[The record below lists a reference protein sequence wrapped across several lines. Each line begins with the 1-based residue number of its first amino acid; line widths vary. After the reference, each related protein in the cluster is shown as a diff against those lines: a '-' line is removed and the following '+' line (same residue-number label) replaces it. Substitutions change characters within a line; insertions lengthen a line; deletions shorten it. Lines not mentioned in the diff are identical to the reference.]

1 MSGSSHYAEINR
13 RRHRKEK
20 RNKLRAQLG
29 GATAAGRA
37 AIEAKLLKT
46 YPLGLP
52 QAPRAEAPKV
62 EAHKAE
68 APAAQ

>member
-1 MSGSSHYAEINR
+1 MSGSSHYSEINR

-20 RNKLRAQLG
+20 RAKLRAQLG
-29 GATAAGRA
+29 AATGAGRA

-52 QAPRAEAPKV
+52 QASKA

-68 APAAQ
+68 GPAAQ

>member
-13 RRHRKEK
+13 RRHRKHK
-20 RNKLRAQLG
+20 RTKLRAQLG
-29 GATAAGRA
+29 GATATGRA

-52 QAPRAEAPKV
+52 QAPKAKAP
-62 EAHKAE
+62 KAE

>member
-1 MSGSSHYAEINR
+1 MSGSSHYSEINR

-20 RNKLRAQLG
+20 RAKLRAQLG

-37 AIEAKLLKT
+37 AIEAKLHKT

-52 QAPRAEAPKV
+52 QASKP

-68 APAAQ
+68 VPAAQ

>member
-20 RNKLRAQLG
+20 RTKLRAQLG

-37 AIEAKLLKT
+37 TIEAKLLKT

-52 QAPRAEAPKV
+52 QASKT

-68 APAAQ
+68 VHKTEAPAAQ